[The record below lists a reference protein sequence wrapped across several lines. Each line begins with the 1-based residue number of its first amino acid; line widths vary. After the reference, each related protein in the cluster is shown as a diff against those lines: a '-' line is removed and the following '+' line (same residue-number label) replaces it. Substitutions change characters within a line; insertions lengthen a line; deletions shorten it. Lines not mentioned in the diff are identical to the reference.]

1 MNTGAALFFV
11 IDTVFNFYA
20 FIVLARFLLQ
30 MVRADFYNPISQF
43 TVKATN
49 PVLVPL
55 RRIIPGL
62 GGVDVAAIVLIVLLM
77 VLKVITFYFLGLL
90 GIPLEPLYI
99 AIITGKETASLV
111 LNFFTFTIF
120 IQVILSWVAQG
131 QYGNPM
137 VEILNQVT
145 EPVLGPFRK
154 LIPPM
159 GGMDFSPM
167 VALLVLYVIKIL
179 FGL

>member
-1 MNTGAALFFV
+1 MNTGAALHFV
-11 IDTVFNFYA
+11 IDTIFNVYA

-30 MVRADFYNPISQF
+30 MVRADFYNPVSQF
-43 TVKATN
+43 IVKATN

-55 RRIIPGL
+55 RRVIPGL
-62 GGVDVAAIVLIVLLM
+62 GGVDLAAILLIVLLM
-77 VLKVITFYFLGLL
+77 VLKICVMALVL
-90 GIPLEPLYI
+90 GIPLDPLTVAI
-99 AIITGKETASLV
+99 ASGREVAGLV
-111 LNFFTFTIF
+111 LNFFVFTIF
-120 IQVILSWVAQG
+120 IQVILSWISQG
-131 QYGNPM
+131 QYNPM
-137 VEILNQVT
+137 AELLHQVS

-167 VALLVLYVIKIL
+167 VALMALYVIKIL

>member
-99 AIITGKETASLV
+99 AIITGKETASLI